1 MEFQIRP
8 CRMED
13 AVRIQQ
19 LNARELGY
27 DFPLSETTEKLR
39 RALESG
45 RDFVAVAACGNR
57 IIGYI
62 HAVNYDVLYAPPMKD
77 ILALAVNGEY
87 RRSGVGKALLQAV
100 EAWAMESGAAGIRLV
115 SGSSRTGAHEFYK
128 KCGYICS
135 KEQYNF
141 KKRILVD

>member
-13 AVRIQQ
+13 AVGIQQ

-39 RALESG
+39 RALENG
-45 RDFVAVAACGNR
+45 RDFIAVAACGNR

-62 HAVNYDVLYAPPMKD
+62 HAVDYDVLYGKSSAAGGGS
-77 ILALAVNGEY
+77 LGHGE
-87 RRSGVGKALLQAV
+87 RRSRNPPCLRLLPDRSA
-100 EAWAMESGAAGIRLV
+100 
-115 SGSSRTGAHEFYK
+115 
-128 KCGYICS
+128 
-135 KEQYNF
+135 
-141 KKRILVD
+141 

>member
-1 MEFQIRP
+1 MEFDIRP
-8 CRMED
+8 RRIED
-13 AVRIQQ
+13 AVGIQQ

-27 DFPLSETTEKLR
+27 DFPLIKTTEKLR

-45 RDFVAVAACGNR
+45 RNFIAVAVCGDR
-57 IIGYI
+57 VIGYI
-62 HAVNYDVLYAPPMKD
+62 HAVDYDVLYAPPMKD

-100 EAWAMESGAAGIRLV
+100 EAWAIESGAVGIRLV
-115 SGSSRTGAHEFYK
+115 SGSSRTEAHKFYK

-141 KKRILVD
+141 KKMIAID